1 MGAEADKKT
10 VALPQAR
17 GGTER
22 EPDKLE
28 MREHLILSGQP
39 VRTVVLPSGKLL
51 PIYPKPQAYFY
62 RIEEAI
68 REYIEALATYD
79 YRASRRLRWTLRW
92 WRKARRRRAIDGIE
106 QAKYRLLRLML
117 EDRYVDERNTD
128 LTVDEFLGL
137 PHDAV
142 LHLLEGYREAND
154 VEDILRRLI
163 KNYPE
168 AKKKDEQVQRAA
180 RHSGMRL

>member
-1 MGAEADKKT
+1 VAAEIQKQT

-17 GGTER
+17 DAEH
-22 EPDKLE
+22 EPDRLE

-39 VRTVVLPSGKLL
+39 VRTVVLPSGKKL
-51 PIYPKPQAYFY
+51 PVFPKPQAYFY

-68 REYIEALATYD
+68 REYIEALATYE
-79 YRASRRLRWTLRW
+79 YRASKKLRWPLGL
-92 WRKARRRRAIDGIE
+92 WRKARRRQAIDGIE
-106 QAKYRLLRLML
+106 QTKYRLLRLML
-117 EDRYVDERNTD
+117 EDKYVDERNTD
-128 LTVDEFLGL
+128 LSVDEFLGL

-142 LHLLEGYREAND
+142 LHILEGYREAND

-168 AKKKDEQVQRAA
+168 AKKKDAAVSEAA
-180 RHSGMRL
+180 RRSGMRL

>member
-1 MGAEADKKT
+1 MDAERQT

-17 GGTER
+17 GGVEP
-22 EPDKLE
+22 EPDRVE

-39 VRTVVLPSGKLL
+39 VRTVVLPGGKRL
-51 PIYPKPQAYFY
+51 PIFPKPQAYFY

-79 YRASRRLRWTLRW
+79 YRASKRLRWPIGW
-92 WRKARRRRAIDGIE
+92 WRKARRRQAIDTIE
-106 QAKYRLLRLML
+106 RTKYNLLRLML
-117 EDRYVDERNTD
+117 EDKYVDERNTS
-128 LTVDEFLGL
+128 LSIEEFLGL

-142 LHLLEGYREAND
+142 LHILEGYREAND

-168 AKKKDEQVQRAA
+168 AKKKDGVVSEAAQR
-180 RHSGMRL
+180 SGMRL